1 MENIIGFTEL
11 NFNELIEIDG
21 GHDDLAYE
29 VGHYVGK
36 ALMVA
41 ACIAC
46 FL

>member
-1 MENIIGFTEL
+1 MESIIGITDL
-11 NFNELIEIDG
+11 NFNELVEIEG
-21 GHDDLAYE
+21 GHEGTAYE

-46 FL
+46 FF